1 MSHPGVILESSWSHP
16 GVILS
21 HPGFILWWWHS
32 EFPGP
37 ESDLELDNNIFL
49 TKQANIGKY
58 W

>member
-1 MSHPGVILESSWSHP
+1 MSHP

-32 EFPGP
+32 EFTGP
-37 ESDLELDNNIFL
+37 EPDLELDNNVFL